1 MSTIFAGLVT
11 LIMLIIMVVKK
22 LNQWRFTTK
31 FGAKLPPGSLG
42 WPYIGET
49 LQLFS
54 QNPHVFFSSRQKR
67 YGDVFKTRILGCPC
81 IMLANPEALKFVL
94 MTKANLFKPTYPKS
108 KERLIGTNAIFFQ
121 QGTYHSQIRKLV
133 QASLSLD
140 TIKPRIPK
148 IELIA
153 KSTLNSWA
161 DGRVVHVFQEL
172 KKFTFDVAV
181 LSIFGE
187 LDSYYHQVLKE
198 NYVTLDKGYNSFP
211 TIIPATCYFKSLMAR
226 RRLSQII
233 RDILND
239 RREKRLTTRDLLGC
253 LLNFNENGKTLTDD
267 QIIDNVIGVLFAA
280 QDTAASVLTWIL
292 KYITDHP
299 KLLEEIQ
306 REQMTIYKA
315 NANGEQPLTWTQIRE
330 MQVTH
335 KVILES
341 LRMASIIS
349 FTYREAIQD
358 VVYDG
363 YLIPKGWKVLPLFR
377 NIHHNPAFF
386 DDPETFNPSR
396 FEAATIKAHTYMPFG
411 YGAHACPG
419 NEVAKLLMLV
429 FIHHLV
435 THFRWEVVGPH
446 SGVEY
451 DPFPVPEQG
460 LRTRFWRT
468 S

>member
-22 LNQWRFTTK
+22 LNHWRFTTK

-54 QNPHVFFSSRQKR
+54 QNPHLFFSSRQKR

-108 KERLIGTNAIFFQ
+108 KERLIGTNAIFFR